1 MEYEFESEKSMGSTL
16 PLYTSPPPPPLPPSD
31 SPLPY
36 PTMSQ
41 NELHTII
48 CQQQEQLAVIQ
59 AQIQALLAAGEG
71 ATAGPHVEVA
81 KPAIFSGEAGKVGG
95 FVNACKLY
103 IRMKMGGAMVVE
115 QVYWILSHV
124 QGGSA
129 DI

>member
-1 MEYEFESEKSMGSTL
+1 LEYKSESKTSTGSAL
-16 PLYTSPPPPPLPPSD
+16 PLYTSPPPPPSPPID

-36 PTMSQ
+36 PNMSQ
-41 NELHTII
+41 INLHEII
-48 CQQQEQLAVIQ
+48 HQQQEQLAAIQ
-59 AQIQALLAAGEG
+59 VQIQALLAAGG
-71 ATAGPHVEVA
+71 AATGPHVEVA

-95 FVNACKLY
+95 FVNMCKLY
-103 IRMKMGGAMVVE
+103 IRMRLGGATVVE